1 MKNLSAEYSIK
12 ILLIGAIAIMVA
24 TLSSCGYTRA
34 CKNAKWSPNNACMGK
49 RSNLIGY

>member
-1 MKNLSAEYSIK
+1 MTNNEKISHNLTL
-12 ILLIGAIAIMVA
+12 LLIAAIAIMVA
-24 TLSSCGYTRA
+24 LSSCGYTRA